1 MADDSIPQSDNKNER
16 KPAEPVS
23 KGRARSASAEGL
35 SAIEQALLP
44 SKPAPRVA
52 PVPPSAK
59 PATSPAKVASSAP
72 RPKPAPVPAPPEPV
86 EVAQPARRVRREPMR
101 RPDEVGARKDADARK
116 LDTHAL
122 ALIGAVASMVAV
134 LVALAVAF
142 WLLRR

>member
-1 MADDSIPQSDNKNER
+1 MADDSIPQSENKNER
-16 KPAEPVS
+16 KPAEPES

-52 PVPPSAK
+52 PVPSSAK
-59 PATSPAKVASSAP
+59 PAASATKVASSAP
-72 RPKPAPVPAPPEPV
+72 RPKPVPVPAAPEAAAAP
-86 EVAQPARRVRREPMR
+86 QPARRTRREPTR
-101 RPDEVGARKDADARK
+101 RPDDVGARKDADARK

-122 ALIGAVASMVAV
+122 ALIGAVGSMLAV